1 MAAEGS
7 RTAVVAA
14 LTGNGLIA
22 VAKFAAAGLTG
33 SAAMLSEAWHS
44 VADTGNQALLLRGM
58 SQSKRAADAAH
69 PFGRGQETYF
79 WSFMVAVMLFV
90 GGAVLSIQ
98 HGIEALR
105 HPHELEEIMVNVIVL
120 GIAMVIEGSVFF
132 YAYREFRRVRGTRSN
147 WRTFRGTK
155 DTAILVVLLEDTAA
169 LAGLVVAMTGMVL
182 SSATGDPVWDA
193 IASLL
198 IGALLAAVAVF
209 LAIET
214 KALLIGEAASRS
226 DRAGVMAAVLGLRQ
240 VSGVGRL
247 LTMHMGADRILVNI
261 DVDFVDGL
269 DDAGV
274 EAAIDDVEAAI
285 RSTLPHAGNIF
296 VELETSSRG

>member
-58 SQSKRAADAAH
+58 SESKQPADADH
-69 PFGRGQETYF
+69 PFGRGKETYC

-105 HPHELEEIMVNVIVL
+105 HPHELEDIVVNVIVL
-120 GIAMVIEGSVFF
+120 GVALVIEGAVFF

-155 DTAILVVLLEDTAA
+155 DTAILVVLLEDSAA
-169 LAGLVVAMTGMVL
+169 LAGLVVAMTGMIL
-182 SSATGDPVWDA
+182 ASATGDPVWDA
-193 IASLL
+193 VASLL
-198 IGALLAAVAVF
+198 IGALLAAVAIL

-247 LTMHMGADRILVNI
+247 LTMHMGADQILVNI

-269 DDAGV
+269 DDEGV
-274 EAAIDDVEAAI
+274 EAAIDDVETAI

>member
-1 MAAEGS
+1 MSADGS

-14 LTGNGLIA
+14 LAGNSLIA
-22 VAKFAAAGLTG
+22 VAKFAAAGVTG

-58 SQSKRAADAAH
+58 SQAKRPADARH
-69 PFGRGQETYF
+69 PFGRGKETYF

-105 HPHELEEIMVNVIVL
+105 HPHELEDIMVNVIVL
-120 GIAMVIEGSVFF
+120 GVAIAIEGAVFL
-132 YAYREFRRVRGTRSN
+132 YAYREFRKVRGTRSN

-169 LAGLVVAMTGMVL
+169 LAGLLIALGGMFL
-182 SSATGDPVWDA
+182 SSITGDPVWDA
-193 IASLL
+193 VASLL
-198 IGALLAAVAVF
+198 IGALLATVAIL

-247 LTMHMGADRILVNI
+247 LTMHMGADRVLVNI
-261 DVDFVDGL
+261 EVDFVDGL
-269 DDAGV
+269 DDAAV
-274 EAAIDDVEAAI
+274 ETAIDDVESAI
-285 RSTLPHAGNIF
+285 RTTLPHADNIF
-296 VELETSSRG
+296 VELETTKRG